1 MSFSSVV
8 NARNNGADPS
18 RTIDWSASDGTSQS
32 AIVTSTVTIPDAA
45 PVVTAGAAVGYTEQG
60 AAVTLDSALTVT
72 DIDNTTL
79 TSATVSIAAGF
90 LAGDTLA
97 ATTTGTNITASYKS
111 GTGVFTLTGSDSLA
125 NYQSVLASVTY
136 SSSVADARGANGAD
150 PSRTID
156 WSASDGTSQSAVAT
170 STVTIPDAA
179 PVVTAGAAV
188 SYTEQGAAVK
198 LNSGLTVTDIDN
210 ATLTGATVSIA
221 AGFLA
226 GDTLAATTTGTS
238 ITQGYNI
245 SSGVLTLTGS
255 DTLAHY
261 KTVLESVIYSSSVAD
276 ARGANGAD
284 PSRTIDWSANDG
296 TSQSAIVTSTVNIPD
311 KPPVITAGAAVSY
324 TEQGAAVTLD
334 SALTVTDIDNATLT
348 SATVSIAAGFLAGD
362 TLAATTTGTST
373 TASYNGTTG
382 ILTLT
387 GSDTPRQLSE
397 RARTR

>member
-1 MSFSSVV
+1 M
-8 NARNNGADPS
+8 AR
-18 RTIDWSASDGTSQS
+18 ASC
-32 AIVTSTVTIPDAA
+32 
-45 PVVTAGAAVGYTEQG
+45 
-60 AAVTLDSALTVT
+60 
-72 DIDNTTL
+72 
-79 TSATVSIAAGF
+79 
-90 LAGDTLA
+90 
-97 ATTTGTNITASYKS
+97 
-111 GTGVFTLTGSDSLA
+111 TLTGSDSLA
-125 NYQSVLASVTY
+125 NYQSVLDSVTY

-198 LNSGLTVTDIDN
+198 LDSGLTVTDIDN

-261 KTVLESVIYSSSVAD
+261 KTVLE
-276 ARGANGAD
+276 
-284 PSRTIDWSANDG
+284 
-296 TSQSAIVTSTVNIPD
+296 
-311 KPPVITAGAAVSY
+311 
-324 TEQGAAVTLD
+324 
-334 SALTVTDIDNATLT
+334 
-348 SATVSIAAGFLAGD
+348 FGD
-362 TLAATTTGTST
+362 L
-373 TASYNGTTG
+373 
-382 ILTLT
+382 
-387 GSDTPRQLSE
+387 QLE
-397 RARTR
+397 RRRRARRQRRRPEPHHRLERQRWHFAKRHRHQHGQHP